1 MKKLMFI
8 LFLQIG
14 FTQSPTIIF
23 ENANNSY
30 VKGNYQDAIIG
41 YKQIL
46 DSGYE
51 SPELYY
57 NLGNS
62 YYKLNKV
69 AESNFYFEKAL
80 ILSPNDTEV
89 LNNLSFAK
97 NLTIDLIEDLPKT
110 QIQNRIDF
118 ITSFFSDRVW
128 AYISIGSVI
137 LFFILSLLYLF
148 SDKSSIKRFYFSLS
162 LISLFFSIFFSS
174 ILLSNNEKK
183 EKISTGI
190 IFSKEL
196 PVFSEPNIDDEIF
209 ILHEGT
215 KVEIIEKLIGWEK
228 IKLSNGAEGW
238 VVEGKI
244 EKL

>member
-1 MKKLMFI
+1 MKKLLFI
-8 LFLQIG
+8 IFLQIG
-14 FTQSPTIIF
+14 FSQSPSILF
-23 ENANNSY
+23 ENANNFY
-30 VKGNYQDAIIG
+30 VKGNYQDAISG

-46 DSGYE
+46 DGGFE
-51 SPELYY
+51 SSELYY

-80 ILSPNDTEV
+80 ILSPNDKEV

-97 NLTIDLIEDLPKT
+97 NLTIDLIEDLPQT
-110 QIQNRIDF
+110 QIQNGLDF
-118 ITSFFSDRVW
+118 ITSFFSDRLW
-128 AYISIGSVI
+128 AYISIGSVM

-148 SDKSSIKRFYFSLS
+148 SNKSSIKRFYFSLS
-162 LISLFFSIFFSS
+162 LISLLFSIFFSS
-174 ILLSNNEKK
+174 ILFSNTKKK

-196 PVFSEPNIDDEIF
+196 PVFSEPNMGDEIF
-209 ILHEGT
+209 VLHEGT
-215 KVEIIEKLIGWEK
+215 KVQIIEKLIGWEK